1 MKKLLAILG
10 IFLLFGGGAWAAEKK
25 EGKVTIS
32 YLEGEVEVL
41 KKQEKEWKKAK
52 LYTELSTGDRI
63 RTLLSA
69 KCDLKLSDGS
79 LINIKENSIM
89 DITQLIEDGA
99 KTNSS
104 FKLWMGEIKARIQR
118 LKTKDSSMSFHTP
131 TAVMGLRGTTVWLTV
146 DWRGRTR
153 CGFTSGHGYIQT
165 DKAGEKAV
173 NEGEEADIS
182 LEGDVTITTTEEAT
196 VPNLV
201 GIQLSDARSAVAGA
215 ELVVGQI
222 RAEESTKPQDEVLSH
237 DPKSGA
243 TVPKQSEV
251 NIVVA
256 ISIPPIVVPDLIGMT
271 RAAAEA
277 KITEERLTVGSIFE
291 DYDETSLI
299 NTVMKQNPQP
309 GIEVKEGT
317 NVDFLISKG
326 AYPKAT
332 VPNLIGKTILEATAL
347 LEEANLMLGQILEIK
362 TNKVAEGKITDQQPN
377 LGTLVKQG
385 IFVKVWKAVP
395 IPEARVRVP
404 NLIDMN
410 IEQAKAK
417 IKAEGLKVGE
427 ITKRAS
433 NEKGGTVWRQDP
445 DAGTEVALETT
456 VDLTVTKPGNPVIHY
471 QFSTTAKFVT
481 EIPSLN
487 LRITPNN
494 PNWAPLLLN
503 IAGRRISLSA
513 PPYFTTY
520 KPTGIGVGEN
530 TIRVSA
536 QFEGGEEVSEE
547 ITLPVYDPISPSI
560 VNISK
565 VRKGVMGLRV
575 RDRESGI
582 KAVRVAGRLVTPISG
597 TEEKRAGVNVYTE
610 ANYEINIPSNIST
623 PKIEVEDNAGNKREK
638 SINEDAFSLP
648 SEPTNPK

>member
-25 EGKVTIS
+25 DGKVTIS

-165 DKAGEKAV
+165 DKVGEKDV
-173 NEGEEADIS
+173 NEGQEADIS
-182 LEGDVTITTTEEAT
+182 LEGDVTITAIEEAT

-201 GIQLSDARSAVAGA
+201 GMQLSDARIAVAGA

-222 RAEESTKPQDEVLSH
+222 RAEESTKPQDEVLSQ

-251 NIVVA
+251 NVVVA

-277 KITEERLTVGSIFE
+277 KIVEEKLLVGSIFE
-291 DYDETSLI
+291 DYDETIPI
-299 NTVMKQNPQP
+299 NIVMKQNPQP
-309 GIEVKEGT
+309 GIEVKEGA

-377 LGTLVKQG
+377 PGTLVKQG

-395 IPEARVRVP
+395 IPEAKVKVP
-404 NLIDMN
+404 NLIGMA

-427 ITKRAS
+427 ITQKAS

-536 QFEGGEEVSEE
+536 QFEQGEEVSEE

-560 VNISK
+560 TNVSWIDK
-565 VRKGVMGLRV
+565 RDRKLRV
-575 RDRESGI
+575 SVMDRESGI
-582 KAVRVAGRLVTPISG
+582 KSVKIRGSVLAPVSG
-597 TEEKRAGVNVYTE
+597 TEENRAGVSVYTR
-610 ANYEINIPSNIST
+610 ADYEINIPLTIST
-623 PKIEVEDNAGNKREK
+623 PKIKIEVEDNAGNKRER
-638 SINEDAFSLP
+638 SFD
-648 SEPTNPK
+648 EPPPFKE

>member
-309 GIEVKEGT
+309 GIEVKEGA

-326 AYPKAT
+326 PYPKAT
-332 VPNLIGKTILEATAL
+332 VPNLIRKTIPEATAL